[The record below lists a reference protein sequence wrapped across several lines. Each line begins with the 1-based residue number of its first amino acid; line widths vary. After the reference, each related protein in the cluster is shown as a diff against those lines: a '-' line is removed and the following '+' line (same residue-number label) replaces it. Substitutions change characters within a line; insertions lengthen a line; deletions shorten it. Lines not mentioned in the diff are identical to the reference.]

1 TASAAARADKPSAS
15 NSNVRIRRHRR
26 EVICA
31 PPAIIAFN
39 CRRSLAANSRGT
51 GRISCCR
58 SETDLHCKR
67 GCDQLTPVAALV
79 PLVCLVFGSFVLG
92 GHNFA
97 ISRVNLN
104 LLNARVTAPRDVE
117 RVNQSAALLL
127 QLSGHHTQA
136 LSADARQ
143 RLL

>member
-1 TASAAARADKPSAS
+1 PAKP
-15 NSNVRIRRHRR
+15 
-26 EVICA
+26 
-31 PPAIIAFN
+31 
-39 CRRSLAANSRGT
+39 
-51 GRISCCR
+51 
-58 SETDLHCKR
+58 

-143 RLL
+143 RLLLCGGTSDFCLPLQLRSCLLARTTTGRQEQRCAHQKTDHEGESSGRVTAALRVRRSLR